1 MRAIDF
7 EHELNPEQ
15 FAAATAP
22 DGPLLILAAAGTG
35 KTRTLVYRVAYL
47 VGRGVAADQIL
58 LLTFTNRAAREML
71 ERVGQLLGHAAG
83 VSWSGTFHH
92 IANRL
97 LRRYAHLLGY
107 RPDYTIFDR
116 DDSRT
121 LMGNCVK
128 ELKLHA
134 KEFPKKE
141 VLLALA
147 GKAANMQRS
156 YADVAAAHFGE
167 QDVDETAVVRV
178 LTRYAERKRDLHA
191 MDFDDLLVQCLALLE
206 RHPGV
211 AERWQAHFRHVLV
224 DEYQDTNTIQA
235 QLVDCLAARH
245 RNLFVVGDDFQSI
258 YSWRGA
264 DYRNII
270 EFNQRYP
277 DAVMFKL
284 ETNYRSV
291 PEVLDVA
298 NTTVALADHPE
309 AFKRTLRATRGAFR
323 RPRVAHL
330 RDGQHQARYVVDLLS
345 ELRRDGYRPRD
356 IAVLYRAH
364 FHAMEL
370 QMELTRAHVSHVI
383 TSGMRFFEQAHI
395 KDALALLRVLHSP
408 EDELAFCRLLML
420 LPGVG
425 ERTAQKLWQK
435 LGNRFDTDQPTSRE
449 ALAAALRPGSR
460 ARWDQLAPLLP
471 AYHAEQLA
479 ADPGEALNRFVDL
492 FYEQYAVDTFDN
504 AESRID
510 DLRELILNTAQF
522 EHVEQFL
529 SDVALLTNL
538 DAEADEHD
546 ANGRESIRL
555 STIHQAKGLEWQIVI
570 LLWMTEGMFP
580 SSRTMNESAEGDAE
594 ERRLFYVAATRAKDV
609 LVMCAPEVRRMR
621 DGGVFYCTPSR
632 FVNELPPSQVDERRI
647 AFLG

>member
-1 MRAIDF
+1 LRAIDF
-7 EHELNPEQ
+7 RKELNPEQ

-47 VGRGVAADQIL
+47 VEQGVPAERIL

-71 ERVGQLLGHAAG
+71 ERVGQLLGHSAG

-97 LRRYAHLLGY
+97 LRRYAHLIGY
-107 RPDYTIFDR
+107 RPDYTILDR

-147 GKAANMQRS
+147 GKAANMQRGFD
-156 YADVAAAHFGE
+156 DVVDAHFGE
-167 QDVDETAVVRV
+167 MEVDTGAVVRT
-178 LTRYAERKRDLHA
+178 LERYVERKQGLHT
-191 MDFDDLLVQCLALLE
+191 MDFDDLLVKCLELLD
-206 RHPGV
+206 RHPTV
-211 AERWQAHFRHVLV
+211 AAHWQEHFRHVLV

-235 QLVDCLAARH
+235 QLVDCLAGRH

-270 EFNQRYP
+270 FFRERYP
-277 DAVMFKL
+277 DAVMFKI

-309 AFKRTLRATRGAFR
+309 EFKRTLRATRKAFH
-323 RPRVAHL
+323 RPRVARL
-330 RDGQHQARYVVDLLS
+330 RDGQHQARYVVDLLA
-345 ELRRDGYRPRD
+345 ELRRDGYRASD
-356 IAVLYRAH
+356 IAILYRAH

-370 QMELTRAHVSHVI
+370 QMELTRARVPHVI
-383 TSGMRFFEQAHI
+383 TSGVRFFEQAHV
-395 KDALALLRVLHSP
+395 KDVLALLRTLQSP
-408 EDELAFCRLLML
+408 EDELAFSRLLML
-420 LPGVG
+420 MPGVG
-425 ERTAQKLWQK
+425 ERTATKVWQA
-435 LGNRFDTDQPTSRE
+435 LGRRFDAGQADARGRVAE
-449 ALAAALRPGSR
+449 LLRPQSR
-460 ARWDQLAPLLP
+460 ARWLALLPLLE
-471 AYHAEQLA
+471 AYHTEQLA
-479 ADPGEALNRFVDL
+479 ADPGEAIERFLED
-492 FYEQYAVDTFDN
+492 FYAQYAVDTFDN
-504 AESRID
+504 AETRIED
-510 DLRELILNTAQF
+510 IGELARNTARF
-522 EHVEQFL
+522 TNVEQFL

-538 DAEADEHD
+538 DAEPDRPD
-546 ANGRESIRL
+546 ASGQESIRL
-555 STIHQAKGLEWQIVI
+555 STVHQAKGLEWPVVI
-570 LLWMTEGMFP
+570 LLWMAEGLFP
-580 SSRTMNESAEGDAE
+580 SSRSMNESAEGEAE
-594 ERRLFYVAATRAKDV
+594 ERRLFYVAATRARDV
-609 LVMCAPEVRRMR
+609 LVMCVPEVRRMR
-621 DGGVFYCTPSR
+621 DGGVFYCQPSR
-632 FVNELPPSQVDERRI
+632 FVNELPPSQVSTSKI
-647 AFLG
+647 PFLG